1 MNEHK
6 YLNTLA
12 HVHQIRL
19 DLKQTQDKYNKMAAD
34 LQKKLEE
41 KQKKCNEIKF
51 NSLIIN
57 TKIKIKFVTD
67 DIYGAKKGSCEKSS
81 IQ

>member
-51 NSLIIN
+51 ILLIKN
-57 TKIKIKFVTD
+57 T
-67 DIYGAKKGSCEKSS
+67 
-81 IQ
+81 

>member
-19 DLKQTQDKYNKMAAD
+19 DLKQTQEKYNKMAAD

-41 KQKKCNEIKF
+41 KQKKCNEIKLNF
-51 NSLIIN
+51 TIFLFLQKKQND
-57 TKIKIKFVTD
+57 F
-67 DIYGAKKGSCEKSS
+67 YGVKERSSSKSS
-81 IQ
+81 L